1 MGIDVTVK
9 IGGEAGQGIQT
20 VGELLAHVCHGN
32 GLYLFGIND
41 FESRIRGGHSFM
53 QLRISDRPVS
63 APHHRVN
70 LLIAL
75 NERTLETHRSELAE
89 GGLVL
94 YDSESEVS
102 DPSVLAVPITKLAR
116 EAGGS
121 IMANTVAA
129 GAGLALLGAPA
140 DSLSSVLENR
150 FSDKKAPVLENNL
163 NAATSG
169 ADAVSGISFEWA
181 FKWPGQKP
189 AGKLLTGA
197 RVLALG
203 ALAADCRFAGFYP
216 MSPATG
222 IMINLTGFEDHL
234 PLVVEQAE
242 DEIAAINMVIGAS
255 FAGVRSM
262 TATSGGGFALMSE
275 GLGLAGITE
284 TPLVIVNSQ
293 RPGPATGLPTRT
305 GQGDLRF
312 VLHAGQDEFPRF
324 VLASDSLDNAY
335 KTMIR
340 AFDLADKY
348 QVPVIVLTDQYFN
361 DSLAIAKEPFT
372 VPSYIERFIADDS
385 HMEDPAAYKRFAFND
400 SGISPRALPCRGRA
414 LVMASGNEHQ
424 EDGHIS
430 ERISDRVGQ
439 ADKRRRKMTGM
450 EKEILPPKVEHPD
463 SDVMLVGWGSTAGTI
478 RESVDMLREG
488 GVDAGAVCFTDI
500 WPFPD
505 EQVSEVLDRCRRFYM
520 VEQNLSAQLG
530 WLIRERI
537 GKKFYQAIVRYD
549 GRPFFPDEIVRQVK
563 AFEEAENG

>member
-20 VGELLAHVCHGN
+20 VGELLAQVCYRN

-53 QLRISDRPVS
+53 QLRISDKPVS
-63 APHHRVN
+63 APHHRVH

-75 NERTLETHRSELAE
+75 NERTLDTHRSELAE
-89 GGLVL
+89 GGLVI

-102 DPSVLAVPITKLAR
+102 DSSVLAVPVTRLAR
-116 EAGGS
+116 QSGGS

-129 GAGLALLGAPA
+129 GAGLALLAAPA
-140 DSLSSVLENR
+140 GSLNSVLENR
-150 FSDKKAPVLENNL
+150 FSDKKATVLQNNL
-163 NAATSG
+163 NAAASG
-169 ADAVSGISFEWA
+169 ADAVSGISFDWA

-197 RVLALG
+197 RALALG

-222 IMINLTGFEDHL
+222 IMINLTEFEDRL

-242 DEIAAINMVIGAS
+242 DEIAAINMGIGAS
-255 FAGVRSM
+255 FAGIRSM

-275 GLGLAGITE
+275 GLGLSGITE
-284 TPLVIVNSQ
+284 TPIVVVNSQ

-305 GQGDLRF
+305 AQGDLRF

-324 VLASDSLDNAY
+324 VLAPDSLDNAY

-361 DSLAIAKEPFT
+361 DSLAVAVEPFEVT
-372 VPSYIERFIADDS
+372 ARIDRFISDDS
-385 HMEDPAAYKRFAFND
+385 HLENPSSYKRFAFTD
-400 SGISPRALPCRGRA
+400 SGVSPRALPCKGDA
-414 LVMASGNEHQ
+414 LVMVSGNEHQ

-439 ADKRRRKMTGM
+439 VDKRSRKTEAMK
-450 EKEILPPKVEHPD
+450 KEIEPPEVRHPD
-463 SDVMLVGWGSTAGTI
+463 SAVMLVGWGSISGI
-478 RESVDMLREG
+478 IGESVAMLRKE
-488 GVDAGAVCFTDI
+488 GVDAGSVCFTDI
-500 WPFPD
+500 WPFPE
-505 EQVSEVLDRCRRFYM
+505 EQVSSILGRCKRFYM
-520 VEQNLSAQLG
+520 VEQNRSAQLG
-530 WLIRERI
+530 WLIRERT
-537 GKKFYQAIVRYD
+537 GRMFNQAIVKYD
-549 GRPFFPDEIVRQVK
+549 GRPFFPDEISRQVR